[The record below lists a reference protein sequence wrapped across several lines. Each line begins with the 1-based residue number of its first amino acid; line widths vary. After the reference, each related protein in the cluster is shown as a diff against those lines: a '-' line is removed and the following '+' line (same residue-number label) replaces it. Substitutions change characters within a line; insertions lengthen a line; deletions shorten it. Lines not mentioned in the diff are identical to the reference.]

1 MSEFISALADVSTMW
16 LVCLCFIP
24 LLIPLAIAGGM
35 VYGMHKV
42 LNALPPVFAKGQE
55 GMAKVAAGATK
66 ASKSIA
72 APFVAV
78 SASASRVKGMWRS
91 LRRNQ

>member
-1 MSEFISALADVSTMW
+1 MSEFLSALADVSTMW

-42 LNALPPVFAKGQE
+42 LDALPPIFAKGQE
-55 GMAKVAAGATK
+55 GMAKIAAGATK

-78 SASASRVKGMWRS
+78 SAYASRVKGMWHS
-91 LRRNQ
+91 LKRDQ